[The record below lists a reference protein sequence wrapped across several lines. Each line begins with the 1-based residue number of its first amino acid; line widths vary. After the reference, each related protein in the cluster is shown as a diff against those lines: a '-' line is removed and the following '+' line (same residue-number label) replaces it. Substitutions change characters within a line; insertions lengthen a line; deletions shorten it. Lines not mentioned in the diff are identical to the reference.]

1 MYALKLKTALRN
13 AVSITSKRWSSG
25 AIPFDPTIVLGNVVH
40 PKKFAPLKNIA
51 VYQQEIDGEED
62 AMQDNLRAIRSLQML
77 AIELGYSKEDKA
89 KDAKLSQSM
98 KMLHQNVDSAATKYA
113 EKLQTNLPLINKEKA
128 KIRLIDDHVETPL
141 DFNKSLIKTDLPI
154 SSNTI
159 KLNAQ
164 YFSFDDEKQDSQT
177 TIMKMKSFVSGE
189 VDSIFDS
196 KISGKVSNAVQ
207 QQTAQQREEHSIV
220 GTLVITATCTHANA
234 SIFSPLV
241 IDADKAVTSWN
252 ACYEDDLMVGDMV
265 EMQGYVSET
274 PKTDKL
280 KVLEPASDN
289 EETAQEKDVSITRQ
303 LKLVTGATYG
313 SCFVGMVHMLK
324 STSTTSSQDML
335 ATAES
340 LESNFKIAAWF
351 TDMEGG
357 FGIDSSFSKNLQ
369 ALLSQQSILSH
380 VSLVC
385 EGLIPTITSE
395 KIAIGVKAFSEFD
408 PASTMK
414 QLATLHNETQNAN
427 QTVSSAADN
436 AREGKKVT
444 ELRATDVKSTMAA
457 LSEVDDG
464 KNSVLTVN
472 TIMTAMDEYTK
483 GAKEGKIGIPINFF
497 LKSLTKADIAKMW
510 LSKYFTKEEQ
520 EKKEDKQV
528 AHVTAHPEVKTHVT
542 ATPKVAPK

>member
-77 AIELGYSKEDKA
+77 AIELDYSNEEKGTESKFGD
-89 KDAKLSQSM
+89 SM
-98 KMLHQNVDSAATKYA
+98 KMLHTNVDSAATNYA
-113 EKLQTNLPLINKEKA
+113 EKLRTNLPLINKEKA
-128 KIRLIDDHVETPL
+128 KIRLIDDHVESPL

-159 KLNAQ
+159 RLNAQ

-265 EMQGYVSET
+265 EMQGYVSDKK
-274 PKTDKL
+274 PKTDIL
-280 KVLEPASDN
+280 KVLEHASDN

-313 SCFVGMVHMLK
+313 SCFVGMAHMLK

-395 KIAIGVKAFSEFD
+395 KIAIAVKAFSEFD

-483 GAKEGKIGIPINFF
+483 GAKEGHIGIPINFF

-520 EKKEDKQV
+520 EKKEN
-528 AHVTAHPEVKTHVT
+528 THQDSSQDS
-542 ATPKVAPK
+542 